1 MNSDQWEEL
10 RNFTCN
16 TVDTLGTFIGHGRL
30 TRTWTRSGRLSAGL
44 FLSSSPNILT
54 VPSYPVVSISDNLEA
69 NGLMNILLVILGW
82 PVLYSSSFSVAH
94 CDPYMYTVGAKSI
107 PRLRECQNWTKL
119 EPLSNLMISVC
130 RWGTW
135 GAEQGSNLSEVTI
148 LTEVGWLCSNSMSPA
163 FS

>member
-1 MNSDQWEEL
+1 MDDWP
-10 RNFTCN
+10 
-16 TVDTLGTFIGHGRL
+16 GHEQGQGGYL
-30 TRTWTRSGRLSAGL
+30 L
-44 FLSSSPNILT
+44 
-54 VPSYPVVSISDNLEA
+54 VCSYLLAQTSWQSLHSPVVSISDILEA

-135 GAEQGSNLSEVTI
+135 GAEQGSNLSEVTT

-163 FS
+163 FYFLKFPKLGVSRKQQYTNYR